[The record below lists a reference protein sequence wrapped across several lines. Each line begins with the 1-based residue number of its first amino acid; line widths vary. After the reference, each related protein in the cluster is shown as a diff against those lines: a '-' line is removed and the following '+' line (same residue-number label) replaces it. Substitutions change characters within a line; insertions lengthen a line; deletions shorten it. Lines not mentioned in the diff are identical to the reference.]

1 MLETKTSNVK
11 HEKKEKCFIP
21 KFELK
26 NTIINV
32 EFLRR
37 TVRKKQTT
45 KDIDWGRKKTFG
57 ETSAPKQQEKKK
69 RTKCWEWDR
78 GTNLHCT

>member
-1 MLETKTSNVK
+1 MSMPMLETKTSNVK

-37 TVRKKQTT
+37 TVGKKQTT
-45 KDIDWGRKKTFG
+45 KDID
-57 ETSAPKQQEKKK
+57 
-69 RTKCWEWDR
+69 
-78 GTNLHCT
+78 